1 MIMKNRLIYIFLAIS
16 LIIAWQYFGQSNNT
30 VRLLI
35 SSPSKILI
43 YFVEEYNSL
52 LTATGTTL
60 LESVLGLLIATGFSF
75 GIMIICFYIPKFL
88 NFIMPIMVGSQVVP
102 LIVLAPFFILLLG
115 IGLSSKVAMAALIS
129 FFPVFVNFGTGVKAI
144 PKEINEFAQMNRT
157 STWKKI
163 KHIYFPLSLPNIF
176 AGLKIAATLS
186 VIGAIVAEFTGA
198 KIGLG
203 KNLFLSAKRL
213 EPELMM
219 SSLLLSTLLGAL
231 MFGVILILEKINT
244 KWIGQ
249 KK

>member
-1 MIMKNRLIYIFLAIS
+1 MKNRYTYIIIIII
-16 LIIAWQYFGQSNNT
+16 IIAAWEYFGQSSNT

-35 SSPSKILI
+35 SSPSNVVS
-43 YFVEEYNSL
+43 FFGTEYTSL
-52 LTATGTTL
+52 LAATGTTL

-75 GIMIICFYIPKFL
+75 GIMIICFYVPKFL
-88 NFIMPIMVGSQVVP
+88 NFIMPVMIGSQVVP

-144 PKEINEFAQMNRT
+144 PQEINEFAHINQT
-157 STWKKI
+157 TTWRKI
-163 KHIYFPLSLPNIF
+163 KNIYFPLSLPNIF

-244 KWIGQ
+244 KWTGQ

>member
-1 MIMKNRLIYIFLAIS
+1 MKNRLIYIV
-16 LIIAWQYFGQSNNT
+16 LIICLLLLWQYFGQSNNT

-35 SSPSKILI
+35 SSPSNII
-43 YFVEEYNSL
+43 DYFGTEGSSL
-52 LTATGTTL
+52 LKATGVTL
-60 LESVLGLLIATGFSF
+60 LEAVLGLLIATGFSF
-75 GIMIICFYIPKFL
+75 LIMIICFYFPKFL
-88 NFIMPIMVGSQVVP
+88 NFIMPIMIGSQVIP

-129 FFPVFVNFGTGVKAI
+129 FFPIFVNFGTGVNAI
-144 PKEINEFAQMNRT
+144 PTEINEFAQMNRT
-157 STWKKI
+157 STWRKI
-163 KHIYFPLSLPNIF
+163 KHIYFPLALPNIF

-219 SSLLLSTLLGAL
+219 TSLLLSTLLGAM
-231 MFGVILILEKINT
+231 MFGVIIILEKTIV
-244 KWIGQ
+244 KQ
-249 KK
+249 KKIKR